1 MAELRR
7 PSSHATA
14 LEACL
19 EEGRRA
25 LDGLAGCG
33 RAIGQGRRNPT
44 KQQDVSSRATPSRTI
59 PSSSTSNSN
68 QQQIACLSQ
77 CSVCMCY
84 TSSGLGKRPA

>member
-25 LDGLAGCG
+25 LDGLAGCR
-33 RAIGQGRRNPT
+33 RAIGEVGRNPT
-44 KQQDVSSRATPSRTI
+44 KQQDVSSRAAPSRTI
-59 PSSSTSNSN
+59 PSSSTSNNSR
-68 QQQIACLSQ
+68 QQIACLSQ
-77 CSVCMCY
+77 
-84 TSSGLGKRPA
+84 